1 MSLKPT
7 SRWRGRLLKAALIVL
22 ALGVVG
28 ILSFSLGIE
37 LTLKR
42 TCEMATRQYPGDKV
56 EALTMSVRTEPYGYN
71 AQRYDTNNRLVWALG
86 QLGDQR
92 ALPFLR
98 NLLTGQPCDHQ
109 TNLCQGEIA
118 KAIQKLE
125 RDGFNLPA
133 FLWRGIVNW

>member
-1 MSLKPT
+1 MGLKST
-7 SRWRGRLLKAALIVL
+7 SRWRGRLLKGILIVL

-42 TCEMATRQYPGDKV
+42 TCEMATRQYPGDQV
-56 EALTMSVRTEPYGYN
+56 DALTMSVRSEPYGYN
-71 AQRYDTNNRLVWALG
+71 AHRYDTNNRLVWALG

-98 NLLTGQPCDHQ
+98 NLVTGQPCDHE
-109 TNLCQGEIA
+109 TNLCQGEVT
-118 KAIQKLE
+118 KAIAKLE
-125 RDGFNLPA
+125 RGGFNLPKV
-133 FLWRGIVNW
+133 LWRGILN